1 MSLFTNQVNDLTKKL
16 DQMTDVSATKSIEEF
31 VLKISEDQIVS
42 PTIPVDITI
51 YEAGK
56 LHQYAT
62 EDKEAL
68 LARGLSED
76 LIHELKPR
84 AIFLQDKQSAWT
96 AVFESA
102 QTSTKRWEAK
112 IDEARLLQR
121 ELKYDFQFAYRNEPN
136 ILRKLKNIVSGHGN
150 MDLIQDLSDYHAF
163 AKQYPE
169 PLTAILFNTSKTERA
184 KLISL
189 ELIDLMNEV
198 DGVKNSKNRAEKL
211 MRDRAYTYLKQLV
224 DEIRAYG
231 KYAFW
236 NEEEKQ
242 KRYSSEYARR
252 KSDRNKKGKEIE
264 N

>member
-1 MSLFTNQVNDLTKKL
+1 
-16 DQMTDVSATKSIEEF
+16 MTDVSATKTIEEL
-31 VLKISEDQIVS
+31 VLEISIDQIVS

-51 YEAGK
+51 GESGK
-56 LHQYAT
+56 LHQYAM

-68 LARGLSED
+68 LAKGLSED
-76 LIHELKPR
+76 LIQALTPR
-84 AIFLQDKQSAWT
+84 AKFLQNKQSEWT
-96 AVFESA
+96 AVYQSA
-102 QTSTKRWEAK
+102 QTSTQRWEAK
-112 IDEARLLQR
+112 IEEARLLQR
-121 ELKYDFQFAYRNEPN
+121 ELKCDFQFAYRNDPN
-136 ILRKLKNIVSGHGN
+136 ILRKVKNIVNGHGN
-150 MDLIQDLSDYHAF
+150 MDLIQDLSDYYAF

-198 DGVKNSKNRAEKL
+198 DGMKNSKNRPEKL

-236 NEEEKQ
+236 NDEEKQ